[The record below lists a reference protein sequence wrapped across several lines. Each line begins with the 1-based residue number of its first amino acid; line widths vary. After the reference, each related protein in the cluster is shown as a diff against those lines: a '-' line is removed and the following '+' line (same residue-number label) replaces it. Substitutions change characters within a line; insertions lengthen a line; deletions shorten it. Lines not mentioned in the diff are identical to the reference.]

1 MTHPITI
8 IDRDGRYREVSYL
21 SVAEKQLA
29 IDPWALTVGELAAPG
44 PTRTPFHRE
53 HCPVEGPEVS
63 T

>member
-21 SVAEKQLA
+21 SAAEKQLA
-29 IDPWALTVGELAAPG
+29 IDPWTLTASELAAPG
-44 PTRTPFHRE
+44 PTRIPGHQEHRPALE
-53 HCPVEGPEVS
+53 AEVR

>member
-21 SVAEKQLA
+21 SAAEKQLA
-29 IDPWALTVGELAAPG
+29 IDPWALTVGEWAPTE
-44 PTRTPFHRE
+44 PTCPPGHQEHR
-53 HCPVEGPEVS
+53 PVLGPEVH